1 MSVITAD
8 GAPDVL
14 LVEFELAH
22 LDLAAAT
29 AALRHKD
36 TPAARGTITLAE
48 AVCVAVSLLGRRVE
62 PPRPLAPWGFSCF

>member
-14 LVEFELAH
+14 LVEFELAR

-36 TPAARGTITLAE
+36 TPAARGE
-48 AVCVAVSLLGRRVE
+48 VANCRARIDGILDSWNAGVRV
-62 PPRPLAPWGFSCF
+62 PL